1 MMRCI
6 VKMIRK
12 QVYIKPAHERTLKRR
27 ARELG
32 VTEAEL
38 IRQGIE
44 QLARSASAPD
54 VAPDPSAWIK
64 ARRWIERRRRMKVP
78 QTGRT
83 WTRDELYE
91 ERLAR
96 YSR

>member
-1 MMRCI
+1 MSRM
-6 VKMIRK
+6 VRK
-12 QVYIKPAHERTLKRR
+12 QIYIEPRQDELLKRR

-38 IRQGIE
+38 IRQAIDE
-44 QLARSASAPD
+44 FAHAQASLARKLQ
-54 VAPDPSAWIK
+54 VWEEEK
-64 ARRWIERRRRMKVP
+64 AFMQERARMNVP

-91 ERLAR
+91 ERLER
-96 YSR
+96 FSR